1 MIPEPAP
8 RSTLRLTP
16 RLILGLFLM
25 ALGVLFTLGNLHLID
40 ARHYLRFWPVVLIAI
55 GVQKLA
61 APGGGARWGAW
72 LWIGIGCWL
81 LADHLGLV
89 SIDFWRMWPGL
100 VILVLGAALV
110 YRAVN
115 PRQGPSGISSGISH
129 ETVNMFALMAG
140 HVLTN
145 NAKTFRGGDMV
156 AVMGGCELDLRQA
169 DMADGEAVIDT
180 LAFMGGIEI
189 KVPEDWTVVC
199 KGFPFMGGF
208 EDTTKPPQGGA
219 DKRLIVRGLA
229 FMGGVEVHN

>member
-1 MIPEPAP
+1 MMPEPAP
-8 RSTLRLTP
+8 RVTLRLTP

-25 ALGVLFTLGNLHLID
+25 ALGILFTLGNLDLID
-40 ARHYLRFWPVVLIAI
+40 AGQYLRFWPVVLIAI
-55 GVQKLA
+55 GVQKLV

-89 SIDFWRMWPGL
+89 SVNFWRLWPG
-100 VILVLGAALV
+100 VAILFLGAALV

-115 PRQGPSGISSGISH
+115 PRQGLSGISH

-145 NAKTFRGGDMV
+145 NSTAFRGGDMV

-169 DMADGEAVIDT
+169 DMAAGEAVIDT

-199 KGFPFMGGF
+199 KGLPMMGGF
-208 EDTTKPPQGGA
+208 EDTTKPPQGDTG
-219 DKRLIVRGLA
+219 KRLIVRGLA
-229 FMGGVEVHN
+229 LMGGVEVHN